1 VCSNVTMARHA
12 DASTGAANFESLYR
26 QELSTLIALATTMT
40 GSRDVGADL
49 AHEALARAYRD
60 WRTVGSL
67 DRPGAWVRRVLINL
81 TIDAHRRRERET
93 LALARLDPHP
103 SVAPAEAVGAAFWT
117 AVRVL
122 PERQRAAVA
131 LYYIEDL
138 SITEIADI
146 LGIAAGT
153 VKTSLFMARR
163 SLAVSLG
170 AEEVLDDNDR

>member
-1 VCSNVTMARHA
+1 M
-12 DASTGAANFESLYR
+12 
-26 QELSTLIALATTMT
+26 IALAVTMT
-40 GSRDVGADL
+40 GNRELGADL

-60 WRTVGSL
+60 WRTVGAL

-81 TIDAHRRRERET
+81 AIDAQRRRARE
-93 LALARLDPHP
+93 ALAFSRLDPNP
-103 SVAPAEAVGAAFWT
+103 TTAPAEATGEAFWG
-117 AVRVL
+117 AVRAL

-138 SITEIADI
+138 PVAEIADV
-146 LGIAAGT
+146 LGVAPGT

-163 SLAVSLG
+163 SLAETLG

>member
-1 VCSNVTMARHA
+1 MARHA
-12 DASTGAANFESLYR
+12 EPSTGAANFERLYR
-26 QELSTLIALATTMT
+26 QELSALIALATSMT
-40 GSRDVGADL
+40 GDRDVGADL

-81 TIDAHRRRERET
+81 TIDAHRRRARET
-93 LALARLDPHP
+93 LALARLDPNP
-103 SVAPAEAVGAAFWT
+103 TTAAIDVAGDEFWT
-117 AVRVL
+117 AVRDL
-122 PERQRAAVA
+122 PERQRAAIA

-138 SITEIADI
+138 PIAEIADI
-146 LGIAAGT
+146 LGISSGT

-170 AEEVLDDNDR
+170 AEEVLDDND

>member
-1 VCSNVTMARHA
+1 MARQA
-12 DASTGAANFESLYR
+12 DPSAGAANFETLYR
-26 QELSTLIALATTMT
+26 QELPTLIALATTMT

-60 WRTVGSL
+60 WRTVGRL
-67 DRPGAWVRRVLINL
+67 ERPGAWVRRVLINL

-93 LALARLDPHP
+93 LALALLDAHP
-103 SVAPAEAVGAAFWT
+103 IAAPAEAVGEAFWA
-117 AVRVL
+117 AVRAL

-146 LGIAAGT
+146 LGVAAGT

-170 AEEVLDDNDR
+170 AEEVLDDND